1 MNQRHLVEGGSAA
14 VIKDEDSLDNHFND
28 TVGGGDWLCE
38 QDVVEYFV
46 KNATR
51 EMIQMEQWG
60 CPWSRKENGEVNVRR
75 FGGMKVERT
84 WFAADKTGFHMLHTL
99 FQTSMKYDNIK
110 RFDEYFVVDLLV
122 DEGEVQG
129 LIAIHMSEGEL
140 VTIKAKSVVLATGG
154 AGRVYHCNTN
164 GGIVTG
170 RKNWLFANNP
180 NGAEASAMLYS
191 IVETAKAN
199 DLILYDYMVK
209 CMKELAK
216 SELTTP
222 LELLTLKLKPPWDKG
237 ADTVQIAEI
246 HLGIFLQ
253 QVRTSHET
261 F

>member
-1 MNQRHLVEGGSAA
+1 MQIITTDIAVIGAGGAGLRTAIAAAEANPDLEVALISKVYPMRSHTVAAEGGSAA

-46 KNATR
+46 ENATR

-99 FQTSMKYDNIK
+99 FQTSMKYSNIK

-129 LIAIHMSEGEL
+129 EGGRPDQPPPRRGAAAGAEEPRSL
-140 VTIKAKSVVLATGG
+140 GPRHLCRQGACQRSDDASGLRQCRAHLCGAVRPGSRAH
-154 AGRVYHCNTN
+154 AGRAC
-164 GGIVTG
+164 
-170 RKNWLFANNP
+170 RAM
-180 NGAEASAMLYS
+180 EAAAPR
-191 IVETAKAN
+191 V
-199 DLILYDYMVK
+199 
-209 CMKELAK
+209 
-216 SELTTP
+216 P
-222 LELLTLKLKPPWDKG
+222 LG
-237 ADTVQIAEI
+237 
-246 HLGIFLQ
+246 
-253 QVRTSHET
+253 
-261 F
+261 